1 MCLLMM
7 SGAMLGVLGYVI
19 AQEPRWPR
27 PTSRP
32 STRPALVIS
41 LNVKRPAATTQP
53 AIAVLG
59 GDEVSV
65 NLTGP
70 TDADCTWRL
79 VYGDQMV
86 VAERLVL
93 GGAGTGRFKFVM
105 PDVRTRA
112 ECKLTASS
120 GLNTD
125 RRGLTAFPRA
135 RLAVASKWIKT
146 LKLGVVDDAGLV
158 CKTLAD
164 EGVACENLSTRLQ
177 RDAFDGGA
185 VIIAG
190 CRDRI
195 VLGDLCLRFQ
205 SRVSS
210 GMFLMV
216 VNPPEK
222 WSLRGVSRRS
232 ITPKMGYQ
240 VGFVNTFGW
249 EIKPKD
255 LGCGPWPVVLS
266 ATNQWR
272 TLIWIESTPKRDEKQ
287 KMQSRHPLA
296 CYRRIGRG
304 QVIAATLPQ
313 LASPLSDAVGRGVL
327 DSLVMWMLRERFGEK
342 MRLEQDND

>member
-19 AQEPRWPR
+19 AQEPRSPK
-27 PTSRP
+27 PPSRP
-32 STRPALVIS
+32 STRPASVIS
-41 LNVKRPAATTQP
+41 LNVKRPPATTQP
-53 AIAVLG
+53 AVAVLA

-70 TDADCTWRL
+70 PDADCTWRL
-79 VYGDQMV
+79 AYGDQV
-86 VAERLVL
+86 VTGERLVL
-93 GGAGTGRFKFVM
+93 GVAGTGRFKFVV

-112 ECKLTASS
+112 ECKLTVSS

-125 RRGLTAFPRA
+125 GRGLTAFPRA
-135 RLAVASKWIKT
+135 RLALASKWIKT
-146 LKLGVVDDAGLV
+146 LKLGVIDDTGLV
-158 CKTLAD
+158 CKTLAA

-190 CRDRI
+190 RPDRI
-195 VLGDLCLRFQ
+195 VLDDLCLRFQ
-205 SRVSS
+205 SRVKS

-216 VNPPEK
+216 VNPPEE
-222 WSLRGVSRRS
+222 WSLRGVSRRNL
-232 ITPKMGYQ
+232 TPKTGYQ
-240 VGFVNTFGW
+240 AGFVKTFGW

-255 LGCGPWPVVLS
+255 LGRGPWPVVLS
-266 ATNQWR
+266 ATKQWR
-272 TLIWIESTPKRDEKQ
+272 TLIWIESPARRNDKHELQPK
-287 KMQSRHPLA
+287 HPLVA
-296 CYRRIGRG
+296 CRRIGRG

-313 LASPLSDAVGRGVL
+313 LANPLNDAVGRGVL

-342 MRLEQDND
+342 TRLEQDND